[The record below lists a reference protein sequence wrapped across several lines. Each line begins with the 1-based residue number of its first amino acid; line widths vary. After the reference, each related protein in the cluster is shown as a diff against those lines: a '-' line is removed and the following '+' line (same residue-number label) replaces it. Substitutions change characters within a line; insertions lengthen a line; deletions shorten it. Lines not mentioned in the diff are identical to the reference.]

1 MELRRA
7 FRHPIDTDA
16 DCRAGGRSWRT
27 RLRNISTGGCMIESP
42 VPGFAAGTRLK
53 LWVQGMP
60 TIEGTI
66 AWQHRGHAGIR
77 FALPL
82 SAPVLAELGF
92 PDAHLAA

>member
-1 MELRRA
+1 MELRGA
-7 FRHPIDTDA
+7 FRYPTDLDA
-16 DCRAGGRSWRT
+16 DCRAGGRTWRT

-42 VPGFAAGTRLK
+42 DPGFAPGTKLK

-60 TIEGTI
+60 TIEGAI

-82 SAPVLAELGF
+82 SAPIMAELGF
-92 PDAHLAA
+92 PLASRAA